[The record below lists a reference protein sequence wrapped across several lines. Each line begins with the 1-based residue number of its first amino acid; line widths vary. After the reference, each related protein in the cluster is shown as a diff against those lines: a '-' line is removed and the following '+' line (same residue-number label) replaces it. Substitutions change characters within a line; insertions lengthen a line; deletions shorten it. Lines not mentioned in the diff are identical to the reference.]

1 MMRSFMLLPCFALL
15 IAAAPASSNPPPV
28 SSQVSPG
35 TELQAV
41 APPTGG
47 GAGSKAVAQEDKKIC
62 KQLETTGS
70 RLPRRACLTA
80 NEWKQV
86 EEDLSH

>member
-1 MMRSFMLLPCFALL
+1 MRTYMLFPCFALL
-15 IAAAPASSNPPPV
+15 VAAAPASSNPPPV
-28 SSQVSPG
+28 ASQVSPG

-41 APPTGG
+41 APPAGG
-47 GAGSKAVAQEDKKIC
+47 GKLKQVADPDKKIC
-62 KQLETTGS
+62 KQLATTGS